1 MSAQFQQRLAFLA
14 SAEVEASLKQIGR
27 GIEKECLRVT
37 PQGRLASTEHPA
49 KLGAALTHSSI
60 TTDYSEAL
68 LEFITPVY
76 HDVDSALADLDQLH
90 RYTYQVIDENS
101 ELLWCASMPC
111 VLKGDDSI
119 PVGRYGNSNNGKM
132 KTVYREGLGHRYGK
146 AMQTIAGIHYNFSM
160 PEEFWQLLH
169 AREQSSLSLQDFK
182 TKNYLGLIRNF
193 HRYSWMLVYLFGA
206 SPALCKT
213 FVGGVAGNLEEFD
226 PGTFY
231 APYGT
236 SLRMGDLG
244 YQSSAQ
250 EDLSVCYNSLEG
262 YIRPL
267 LQALTTA
274 HRDYSAIGIK
284 NEGGDYLQL
293 SPNLLQIENE
303 FYSSIRPKRV
313 TQPGE
318 TPINALY
325 ERGVEY
331 IEVRCLDLD
340 PYEPLGMSAAQLK
353 FVDIFLM
360 ACLMAESEDM
370 SKREFHTSA
379 ANLKLV
385 VNEGRR
391 PGLQLNFCG
400 ECKVLKDWGLEL
412 LEEMTV
418 IAEHFDN
425 VFGSSDYSDALKRQQ
440 QKFLDASK
448 TPSARIL
455 ADMTAQ
461 KIPYFRFAMN
471 QSESLR
477 QQFLAEPLAA
487 QEYEKFL
494 RQARFSVDKMVEIE
508 AQEQQPF
515 DQFLKDYYQQY
526 NHLAAI

>member
-1 MSAQFQQRLAFLA
+1 LSAQFQQRLAFLA
-14 SAEVEASLKQIGR
+14 TAEVEASLKLIGR

-37 PQGRLASTEHPA
+37 PKGGLADTEHPK

-90 RYTYQVIDENS
+90 RYTYQVIDDNS
-101 ELLWCASMPC
+101 ELLWSASMPC

-119 PVGRYGNSNNGKM
+119 PVGQYGNSNNGKM

-146 AMQTIAGIHYNFSM
+146 AMQTIAGIHYNFSL
-160 PEEFWQLLH
+160 PEEFWQLLYDS
-169 AREQSSLSLQDFK
+169 ESSKLPLQDFK
-182 TKNYLGLIRNF
+182 TQNYLGLIRNF

-213 FVGGVAGNLEEFD
+213 FVGGVSGNLEEFD

-267 LQALTTA
+267 LQALTTPQ
-274 HRDYSAIGIK
+274 RDYRAIGVK
-284 NEGGDYLQL
+284 NEQGDYLQL

-313 TQPGE
+313 TKPGE

-340 PYEPLGMSAAQLK
+340 PYAPLGMTSSQLK

-360 ACLMAESEDM
+360 GCLLAESQNM
-370 SKREFHTSA
+370 SQREFHTSA

-400 ECKVLKDWGLEL
+400 ESKELKDWGLEL
-412 LEEMTV
+412 LEEMSD
-418 IAEHFDN
+418 IAQHFDN
-425 VFGSSDYSDALKRQQ
+425 VFANTDYTEALKEQQ
-440 QKFLDASK
+440 HKFLDASK
-448 TPSARIL
+448 TTSARIL
-455 ADMTAQ
+455 ADMEAQ

-471 QSESLR
+471 QSMLL
-477 QQFLAEPLAA
+477 QQQYLAEPLAPE
-487 QEYEKFL
+487 QYTQFIQ
-494 RQARFSVDKMVEIE
+494 QAEFSLQKMADAE

-515 DQFLKDYYQQY
+515 DQFLADYYQQY
-526 NHLAAI
+526 NDLAAI